1 MSPIP
6 SGDVKPCPKYSQ
18 TGDDRNLGA
27 ASSEPTSALTMAG
40 GAAVSAAMMLSFA
53 ARRLCL
59 ALIFAGLPLAAMAAE
74 EKRLHV
80 YNWSD
85 YIAPDTLAN
94 FTRETGIEVTYDVYD
109 GNEVLEAKLLAG
121 HSGYDVVVPSA
132 SPYMARQIAA
142 GAYLPLDKAK
152 LPNLKNLDPQ
162 LLASAATT
170 DPGNAHG
177 VPYLWSV
184 TGIGFNSALLDRALG
199 EAVPRDSLALLFDP
213 SYAQKLASCGIAL
226 LDTPQ
231 EVVPAAFAYLG
242 LDPKS
247 RKTAELDRAIALVD
261 KLRPYVRKFHSSQY
275 INDLATG
282 DICIALGYS
291 GDVIQARNRARE
303 AESPVEIAFRVPREG
318 AQMSID
324 MLGIPADAPHPDNAH
339 AFIDY
344 ILRPEVI
351 AAISNAVSYP
361 NPNLDATPLVDPEIR
376 GDPGIYPPESVK
388 RFLYIDLPAPRAYER
403 ARTRAWS
410 RMKSGC

>member
-1 MSPIP
+1 
-6 SGDVKPCPKYSQ
+6 
-18 TGDDRNLGA
+18 
-27 ASSEPTSALTMAG
+27 
-40 GAAVSAAMMLSFA
+40 MMLLSI
-53 ARRLCL
+53 ARRAGV
-59 ALIFAGLPLAAMAAE
+59 ALIFAALPLVAMAAE

-85 YIAPDTLAN
+85 YIAPDTIAN
-94 FTRETGIEVTYDVYD
+94 FTKETGIAVTYDVYD

-121 HSGYDVVVPSA
+121 HSGYDIVVPSA
-132 SPYMARQIAA
+132 SPYMARQITA
-142 GAYLPLDKAK
+142 GAYRILDKAR
-152 LPNLKNLDPQ
+152 LPNLKNLDPRI
-162 LLASAATT
+162 LALAATA

-184 TGIGFNSALLDRALG
+184 TGIGYNAALLDRAVG
-199 EAVPRDSLALLFDP
+199 ETAARDSLALLFDP
-213 SYAQKLASCGIAL
+213 AYAQKLASCGIAL

-231 EVVPAAFAYLG
+231 EVVPAALVYLG
-242 LDPKS
+242 RDRKS
-247 RKTAELDRAIALVD
+247 REPADLDNAIALIDRV
-261 KLRPYVRKFHSSQY
+261 RPYVRKFHSSQY

-351 AAISNAVSYP
+351 AAITDAVSYP
-361 NPNLDATPLVDPEIR
+361 NPNVAATPFVQPEIR
-376 GDPGIYPPESVK
+376 DDPGIYPPEAV
-388 RFLYIDLPAPRAYER
+388 RRLLYIDLPAPRAYER

>member
-1 MSPIP
+1 MRLF
-6 SGDVKPCPKYSQ
+6 C
-18 TGDDRNLGA
+18 
-27 ASSEPTSALTMAG
+27 
-40 GAAVSAAMMLSFA
+40 
-53 ARRLCL
+53 ARILCL
-59 ALIFAGLPLAAMAAE
+59 TLAFAVLPLLAAGAE

-85 YIAPDTLAN
+85 YIAPDTIAN
-94 FTRETGIEVTYDVYD
+94 FTKETGIEVTYDVYD

-121 HSGYDVVVPSA
+121 NSGYDLVVPSA

-142 GAYLPLDKAK
+142 GAYRELDKAK

-162 LLASAATT
+162 ILAQAATA

-184 TGIGFNSALLDRALG
+184 TGIGFNIALLDRALG
-199 EAVPRDSLALLFDP
+199 DAAPRDSLALLFDP
-213 SYAQKLASCGIAL
+213 VYAKKLAPCGIAL

-231 EVVPAAFAYLG
+231 EIVPAALAYLG
-242 LDPKS
+242 RDPKS
-247 RKTAELDRAIALVD
+247 HAEADLAGAIALID
-261 KLRPYVRKFHSSQY
+261 KVRPYVRKFHSSQY

-339 AFIDY
+339 VFINY
-344 ILRPEVI
+344 ILRPDVI
-351 AAISNAVSYP
+351 AAITNAVSYP
-361 NPNLDATPLVDPEIR
+361 NPNLAATQFVDPEIR
-376 GDPGIYPPESVK
+376 DDPGIYPPEPLK
-388 RFLYIDLPAPRAYER
+388 RLLYIDLPAPRAYER
-403 ARTRAWS
+403 ARTRAWT